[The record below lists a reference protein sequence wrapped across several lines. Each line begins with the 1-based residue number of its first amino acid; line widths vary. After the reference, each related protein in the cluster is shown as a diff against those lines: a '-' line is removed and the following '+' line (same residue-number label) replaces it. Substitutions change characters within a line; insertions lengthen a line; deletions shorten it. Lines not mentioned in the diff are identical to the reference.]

1 MASSLLIPPPAQLT
15 LGDEVVAGL
24 TRPGQKTLPSKLFYD
39 QVGSVL
45 FEAICALPEYGLTQ
59 ADARLLQ
66 AHAAAMIAPFAGGLT
81 VAELG
86 SGTGEKTRWIL
97 ETLCRRQPTD
107 YYPIEISPLALK
119 QCQAELAPIVA
130 LTIHPQEADYLAG
143 LAALVTVRGPEPLL
157 VLFLGSTFGNFDPG
171 PGHDFLVN
179 VRSLLRP
186 GDGLLLGLDL
196 VKPVKR
202 VKLAYDDP
210 AGVTAAFN
218 RNALAR
224 LNREFD
230 ADFDLRYW
238 RHKIRYTRPCERV
251 EMHLVSLRDQT
262 AHLRALD
269 RAITFTR
276 GESIWTESSHKFRPA
291 AVAPLVAAA
300 GFRLHRQWR
309 DTRWPFSENLCLAV
323 G

>member
-1 MASSLLIPPPAQLT
+1 MATSLLTPPPLPLS
-15 LGDEVVAGL
+15 LGDEVLAGL
-24 TRPGQKTLPSKLFYD
+24 TRTGQKTLPSKLFYD

-45 FEAICALPEYGLTQ
+45 FEAICALPEYGLTK

-66 AHAAAMIAPFAGGLT
+66 ANAAAMVTPFARGVA

-86 SGTGEKTRWIL
+86 SGSGEKTRWIL

-107 YYPIEISPLALK
+107 YYPIEISSIALK
-119 QCQAELAPIVA
+119 QCQAELASIED
-130 LTIHPQEADYLAG
+130 LTIYPQEADYLAG
-143 LAALVTVRGPEPLL
+143 LGALAARRGPAPLL

-171 PGHDFLVN
+171 PGHEFLLS
-179 VRSLLRP
+179 VRRLLRP

-196 VKPVKR
+196 IKPVKLL
-202 VKLAYDDP
+202 KLAYDDP

-238 RHKIRYTRPCERV
+238 RHKIRYTRRPARV
-251 EMHLVSLRDQT
+251 EMHLVSQRHQT
-262 AHLRALD
+262 AHLRVLD
-269 RAITFTR
+269 CAISFVR
-276 GESIWTESSHKFRPA
+276 GESIWTESSHKFRPR
-291 AVAPLVAAA
+291 AVASMVAGA
-300 GFRLHRQWR
+300 GFRLHQQWR
-309 DTRWPFSENLCLAV
+309 DEAWPFAENLCLAIE
-323 G
+323 